1 MIPFSSTGWPIRRKT
16 REVISKKSPNPKW
29 HAYCTKRANSE
40 FKPGGLFM
48 KRLTTLTVF
57 CSVFVLTLTLTAAPL
72 QNPPQAPPGG
82 PGAGAP
88 APGGPGA
95 QAPPSAE
102 KTFTG
107 TLSKVDAAAKEITL
121 KGSDNKEMIFT
132 WNEQTKISGVEG
144 PQGLAG
150 AKAGSNLKVMYRE
163 NRGANLA
170 TQIDVQK

>member
-1 MIPFSSTGWPIRRKT
+1 
-16 REVISKKSPNPKW
+16 
-29 HAYCTKRANSE
+29 
-40 FKPGGLFM
+40 M
-48 KRLTTLTVF
+48 KRLTTLTVL

-72 QNPPQAPPGG
+72 QNPPQAPPAGG
-82 PGAGAP
+82 AA
-88 APGGPGA
+88 PGA

-170 TQIDVQK
+170 TQIDVAK

>member
-1 MIPFSSTGWPIRRKT
+1 
-16 REVISKKSPNPKW
+16 
-29 HAYCTKRANSE
+29 
-40 FKPGGLFM
+40 M
-48 KRLTTLTVF
+48 KRMTTLTVL
-57 CSVFVLTLTLTAAPL
+57 CSVFVLTLALTAAPL
-72 QNPPQAPPGG
+72 QNPPQAPPG
-82 PGAGAP
+82 

-102 KTFTG
+102 KAFTG

-121 KGSDNKEMIFT
+121 KGADNTEMIFT

>member
-1 MIPFSSTGWPIRRKT
+1 
-16 REVISKKSPNPKW
+16 
-29 HAYCTKRANSE
+29 
-40 FKPGGLFM
+40 M
-48 KRLTTLTVF
+48 KRMTTLTVL
-57 CSVFVLTLTLTAAPL
+57 CSVFVLTLTLAAAPL

-82 PGAGAP
+82 PGAP

-102 KTFTG
+102 KSFSG
-107 TLSKVDAAAKEITL
+107 TLTKVDAAAKEITL
-121 KGSDNKEMIFT
+121 KGSDNKEMVFT

-150 AKAGSNLKVMYRE
+150 AKSGSNLKVMYRE

>member
-1 MIPFSSTGWPIRRKT
+1 
-16 REVISKKSPNPKW
+16 
-29 HAYCTKRANSE
+29 
-40 FKPGGLFM
+40 M
-48 KRLTTLTVF
+48 KRMTTLTVL

-82 PGAGAP
+82 PGA
-88 APGGPGA
+88 

-102 KTFTG
+102 KAFQG
-107 TLSKVDAAAKEITL
+107 QLSKVDAAAKEITV
-121 KGSDNKEMIFT
+121 KGSDNKEMVFT

-150 AKAGSNLKVMYRE
+150 AKSGSTLKVMYRE

>member
-48 KRLTTLTVF
+48 KRMTTLTVL
-57 CSVFVLTLTLTAAPL
+57 CSVFVLTLALTAAPL
-72 QNPPQAPPGG
+72 QNPPTAPP
-82 PGAGAP
+82 A
-88 APGGPGA
+88 GA

-102 KTFTG
+102 KSFQG
-107 TLSKVDAAAKEITL
+107 QLSKVDDRAKELTL
-121 KGSDNKEMIFT
+121 KGADNKEMIFT